1 MTDAAWY
8 SWLSGFLDAEGC
20 FAIHS
25 QGYPLYTIALR
36 DDDLS
41 VLETIQERVGGSIHR
56 ESLQSR
62 RDRGEHCN
70 DVAKLSIGARAAAT
84 RLRDGLLE
92 TTKSGTWCNWLAG
105 FLDGEGC
112 FYSAYSGAPHRIQ
125 VLLSV
130 TQRLD
135 SRSALEMLH
144 RRHGGFLYFDADRR
158 YAANRRAQVRWTV
171 SNHTAVGVRDALNE
185 GIGLQTKKAAEFE
198 VWSKALDAKIA
209 GATKEQMMEYK
220 QKLSDMKK
228 YTEAKP

>member
-1 MTDAAWY
+1 
-8 SWLSGFLDAEGC
+8 
-20 FAIHS
+20 
-25 QGYPLYTIALR
+25 
-36 DDDLS
+36 
-41 VLETIQERVGGSIHR
+41 
-56 ESLQSR
+56 
-62 RDRGEHCN
+62 
-70 DVAKLSIGARAAAT
+70 
-84 RLRDGLLE
+84 
-92 TTKSGTWCNWLAG
+92 
-105 FLDGEGC
+105 
-112 FYSAYSGAPHRIQ
+112 
-125 VLLSV
+125 
-130 TQRLD
+130 
-135 SRSALEMLH
+135 MLH